1 MRDLCIFMAD
11 CIHFEKIHVCKL
23 DSFMIDE
30 RVKICDYMG
39 PARDRS
45 LLVFSII
52 ILFSITFSPLKLINA
67 LPDYVRDLPASYGK
81 GCQVCHVKA
90 SGDGAL
96 NNFGSDYSEN
106 DYDIEAIYKLDSD
119 GDGHNNEKELKAGTF
134 PGDPDS
140 SPMQGIPGFPNESD
154 ILGITIVMIL
164 LMWRRG

>member
-1 MRDLCIFMAD
+1 
-11 CIHFEKIHVCKL
+11 
-23 DSFMIDE
+23 MIDE

-45 LLVFSII
+45 LLVFGII
-52 ILFSITFSPLKLINA
+52 ILFGITFSPLKLINA

-90 SGDGAL
+90 SGGGAL
-96 NNFGSDYSEN
+96 NNFGSDYSEH

-140 SPMQGIPGFPNESD
+140 SPTQGIPGFPYEST
-154 ILGITIVMIL
+154 IIGIVTIL
-164 LMWRRG
+164 LLWMRRGTQRVRLQHINVDFIL